1 MQSNEWIVQD
11 MLELK
16 RGGML
21 RIEDG
26 RRMLVY
32 LWEGSAWL
40 TQDGEPRD
48 VMLGAG
54 SWFRIERGGVTL
66 LYALGDCRLTL
77 TSPYEERYAVAVQV
91 IHPGARRPRT
101 LYQAEPSV
109 VESFVGRLRAA
120 LRRRLDSLGG
130 PTPGSSAAAS

>member
-11 MLELK
+11 MLELE

-40 TQDGEPRD
+40 TQDGEGRD

-66 LYALGDCRLTL
+66 LYALAECRLTL
-77 TSPYEERYAVAVQV
+77 TSPYEERYAAVVQAVQ
-91 IHPGARRPRT
+91 PGGRRPRT
-101 LYQAEPSV
+101 LYQAEPTIL
-109 VESFVGRLRAA
+109 ETLFGRLRAG

-130 PTPGSSAAAS
+130 PTPGSSAAAG

>member
-21 RIEDG
+21 RVEDG

-40 TQDGEPRD
+40 TQDGENRD

-66 LYALGDCRLTL
+66 LYALAECRLTL
-77 TSPYEERYAVAVQV
+77 TSPYEERYAVAVQA
-91 IHPGARRPRT
+91 IHPGARLPRT
-101 LYQAEPSV
+101 LYQAQPTA
-109 VESFVGRLRAA
+109 VESAFGRLRAA
-120 LRRRLDSLGG
+120 LRRRLDSLGS
-130 PTPGSSAAAS
+130 PAPGSSAAAS

>member
-26 RRMLVY
+26 RKMLVY
-32 LWEGSAWL
+32 LWDGSAWL
-40 TQDGEPRD
+40 TQDGESRD

-54 SWFRIERGGVTL
+54 SWFRIERRGVTL
-66 LYALGDCRLTL
+66 LYALADCRLTL
-77 TSPYEERYAVAVQV
+77 TSPQEERYAVAVQA

-101 LYQAEPSV
+101 LYQAEPTV
-109 VESFVGRLRAA
+109 METALGRLRAA
-120 LRRRLDSLGG
+120 LRRRLDNLGS
-130 PTPGSSAAAS
+130 PAPGSNPAAG

>member
-11 MLELK
+11 MLELE

-21 RIEDG
+21 RVEDG
-26 RRMLVY
+26 RKMLVY

-40 TQDGEPRD
+40 TQDGEARD

-66 LYALGDCRLTL
+66 LYALADCRLTL
-77 TSPYEERYAVAVQV
+77 TSPYEERYAAAVQAV
-91 IHPGARRPRT
+91 HPGARRPRT
-101 LYQAEPSV
+101 LYQAEPTV
-109 VESFVGRLRAA
+109 VETVFGRLRAA
-120 LRRRLDSLGG
+120 LRRRLDSFGG
-130 PTPGSSAAAS
+130 PAAGSSAAAS